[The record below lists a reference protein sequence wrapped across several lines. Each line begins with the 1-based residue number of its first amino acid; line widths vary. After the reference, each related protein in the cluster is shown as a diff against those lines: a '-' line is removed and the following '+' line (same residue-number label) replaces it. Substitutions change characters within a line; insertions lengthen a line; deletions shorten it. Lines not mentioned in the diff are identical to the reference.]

1 MAINL
6 IAFGVSTTDGIHRVY
21 QCSPIAT
28 GRAAAHVGAPGVATM
43 PREARQ
49 ACTDEQEAMRQ
60 DVRAFVAYL
69 EWLAKSDPN
78 YALWVAEGAQ
88 TVPDGAFSGTFS
100 KVVASE
106 DREDWIGE

>member
-6 IAFGVSTTDGIHRVY
+6 VAFGVSTTDGICRVY
-21 QCSPIAT
+21 QCSPVAT
-28 GRAAAHVGAPGVATM
+28 GRAAAHVGASNIATM

-49 ACTDEQEAMRQ
+49 ACESEQEAMRNE
-60 DVRAFVAYL
+60 VRAFVAYL

-88 TVPDGAFSGTFS
+88 TVPANAFNGTFDD
-100 KVVASE
+100 VVADS
-106 DREDWIGE
+106 DREDYAGC

>member
-6 IAFGVSTTDGIHRVY
+6 IAFGVSTESIYRIY

-28 GRAAAHVGAPGVATM
+28 GRAAAYVGAPGVAAM

-49 ACTDEQEAMRQ
+49 ACVDEQEAMRN

-78 YALWVAEGAQ
+78 YALWVAEGSP
-88 TVPDGAFSGTFS
+88 TVPADAFSGTFDDVLADS
-100 KVVASE
+100 

>member
-6 IAFGVSTTDGIHRVY
+6 VAFGVSTTDGIYRVY

-49 ACTDEQEAMRQ
+49 ACVDEQEAMRNE
-60 DVRAFVAYL
+60 VRAFVAYL

-78 YALWVAEGAQ
+78 YALWVAEGSQ
-88 TVPDGAFSGTFS
+88 SVPADAFIGTFDD
-100 KVVASE
+100 VVADS
-106 DREDWIGE
+106 DREDWIGG

>member
-1 MAINL
+1 MATNL
-6 IAFGVSTTDGIHRVY
+6 IAFGVSTDKIYRVY

-49 ACTDEQEAMRQ
+49 ACADEQEAMRQ
-60 DVRAFVAYL
+60 EIRCFVAYL

-88 TVPDGAFSGTFS
+88 SVPADAFSGDFS
-100 KVVASE
+100 GVVGNE
-106 DREDWIGE
+106 DRKDYVGC